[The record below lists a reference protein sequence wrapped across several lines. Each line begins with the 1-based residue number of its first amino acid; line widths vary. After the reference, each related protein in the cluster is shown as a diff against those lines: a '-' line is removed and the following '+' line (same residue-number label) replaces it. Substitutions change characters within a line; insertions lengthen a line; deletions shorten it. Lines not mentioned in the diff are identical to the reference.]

1 MASRDASAERRT
13 HHEGL
18 LQQMRQLNEDGAYRS
33 AAIIGNMLLACSSS
47 PTSGVHNGVVL
58 ACSADALMGLEEWR
72 RAVSHY
78 ERAIE
83 TSQQR
88 RGSRGGTGGRGRSSS
103 ATDRDGAS
111 AADVATWHLKGA
123 RCLSKLGN
131 QREAINL
138 VRARMRGTGRGGVA
152 GKGRW
157 VVVGERVLLANVAP
171 SCVCVCVYSE
181 SCSLVP
187 DVRHL
192 YHCASMVQR

>member
-1 MASRDASAERRT
+1 MSSSDRSVSAERRT

-18 LQQMRQLNEDGAYRS
+18 LQQMCQLNEDGAYRS

-83 TSQQR
+83 TTQQR

-138 VRARMRGTGRGGVA
+138 VRARTARDGVRWCG
-152 GKGRW
+152 GKGEM
-157 VVVGERVLLANVAP
+157 GGGG
-171 SCVCVCVYSE
+171 
-181 SCSLVP
+181 
-187 DVRHL
+187 
-192 YHCASMVQR
+192 